1 MTKITDIDFTIEQQ
15 GTGVLEIYINDN
27 KPAFI
32 FSDGSMHFGQ
42 IKEVNNLKIIFN
54 KEDPADTSSFAKIKN
69 VSINNTDF
77 TEFFKTLDYTINQTL
92 HPNTEKTIKNL
103 YLKECFEALTK
114 NGLMVEEFPDDLG
127 EFLKGINYAIT
138 EAKEIK

>member
-77 TEFFKTLDYTINQTL
+77 TEFFKTLD
-92 HPNTEKTIKNL
+92 KG
-103 YLKECFEALTK
+103 KE
-114 NGLMVEEFPDDLG
+114 P
-127 EFLKGINYAIT
+127 
-138 EAKEIK
+138 

>member
-42 IKEVNNLKIIFN
+42 IEDVNNLKLF
-54 KEDPADTSSFAKIKN
+54 
-69 VSINNTDF
+69 
-77 TEFFKTLDYTINQTL
+77 
-92 HPNTEKTIKNL
+92 
-103 YLKECFEALTK
+103 LTK
-114 NGLMVEEFPDDLG
+114 KIQQILLHL
-127 EFLKGINYAIT
+127 LK
-138 EAKEIK
+138 